1 MVDPEDPEPVE
12 LSEEIEGQESDFESA
27 QTHPKLVT
35 VTDEDLRDLKKD
47 AMEYK
52 DKYLRL
58 LADADNSRKRMQ
70 KEKQE
75 LTRYAIE
82 NVIVDFLPP
91 LDNLENALKFAQE
104 MSEEVRN
111 WAFGFQMI
119 LTQFKDILAKNGV
132 TSIDSLGSLFD
143 PHLHEAIEMV
153 ETGDQPPGFIVE
165 ESIKGYKMADRVI
178 RHARVKV
185 AKGKNLDNESQ
196 IINQTETI

>member
-1 MVDPEDPEPVE
+1 MVDQEDVEPVE
-12 LSEEIEGQESDFESA
+12 LSEEIDQQDSSFESA
-27 QTHPKLVT
+27 QTSPKLVT
-35 VTDEDLRDLKKD
+35 VTDEDLRNLKKE
-47 AMEYK
+47 AIEYK

-58 LADADNSRKRMQ
+58 LADADNARKRMQ

-132 TSIDSLGSLFD
+132 VSIDSLDMLFD

-153 ETGDQPPGFIVE
+153 ETEDKPSGFIVE

-178 RHARVKV
+178 RPARVKV
-185 AKGKNLDNESQ
+185 AKGKNLDNEAQ
-196 IINQTETI
+196 IINQIENT